1 MLSTHSPYFFKN
13 SITNQNIELLISSK
27 KTGKVIAENTGAN
40 FGLFPWSPSWGEI
53 NFQAYNLPTIE
64 FHNELYGYLQEANT
78 VSSEAAIEA
87 FFISKGQTKTK
98 QWKRLQNGQV
108 GNPYDVTLM
117 TYIRNTIHHP
127 DNTHNLPY
135 TETELENSIKTMISI
150 LQTP

>member
-1 MLSTHSPYFFKN
+1 MLKIQVQTSDYF
-13 SITNQNIELLISSK
+13 LGVHL
-27 KTGKVIAENTGAN
+27 G
-40 FGLFPWSPSWGEI
+40 GEI

-87 FFISKGQTKTK
+87 FFIVKGQTKTK
-98 QWKRLQNGQV
+98 QWKRLHNGQV

-127 DNTHNLPY
+127 DNTNNLPY
-135 TETELENSIKTMISI
+135 TETELENSIKSMISI